1 MTGIKC
7 QVLEP
12 YNREETNQ
20 LWGKDLGGEGEAA
33 KFEDWREISQR
44 DQCGTL
50 DWILE
55 KKENVDGKTDNSQRE
70 CGVYS
75 NGPTSIS

>member
-33 KFEDWREISQR
+33 KFED
-44 DQCGTL
+44 
-50 DWILE
+50 
-55 KKENVDGKTDNSQRE
+55 
-70 CGVYS
+70 
-75 NGPTSIS
+75 